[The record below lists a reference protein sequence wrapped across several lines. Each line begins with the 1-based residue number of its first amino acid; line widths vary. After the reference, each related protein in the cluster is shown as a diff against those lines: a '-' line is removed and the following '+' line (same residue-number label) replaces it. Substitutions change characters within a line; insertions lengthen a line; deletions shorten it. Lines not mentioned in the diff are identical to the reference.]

1 MDNRVLVK
9 HQNIN
14 ENEDIEA
21 FENEISDNTIEKLA
35 RVRKVILTEYPNGV
49 KFSPMS
55 NRLLE
60 DKIGISLDETILSLL
75 QKHMFHR
82 LDDVWL
88 FPEMVANKEV
98 QQQIVKTLMIW
109 LEEYGFFSIL
119 ALSKHVAFEINNL
132 SDDIKE
138 FENFLM
144 FLTKRHTYAFQ
155 IKARTWNGVRIMRS
169 QDVSLTTSMARLAHI
184 IEAILDESGGT
195 VAETELLMKIP
206 AVDAALLSA
215 IVKDFL
221 PHIFKTEINGLVCF
235 SNIKSIGL
243 PEDFSIQLTKAI
255 LQLES
260 LNLDVTETAL
270 HTVLCLAYNVN
281 FNHVYQISN
290 NKMFRNIVAQYFKG
304 ETPHVWSCGVFLE
317 VRS

>member
-9 HQNIN
+9 YQYIN

-21 FENEISDNTIEKLA
+21 FENKISDKTIEKLA

-119 ALSKHVAFEINNL
+119 AL
-132 SDDIKE
+132 
-138 FENFLM
+138 
-144 FLTKRHTYAFQ
+144 
-155 IKARTWNGVRIMRS
+155 
-169 QDVSLTTSMARLAHI
+169 
-184 IEAILDESGGT
+184 
-195 VAETELLMKIP
+195 
-206 AVDAALLSA
+206 
-215 IVKDFL
+215 
-221 PHIFKTEINGLVCF
+221 
-235 SNIKSIGL
+235 
-243 PEDFSIQLTKAI
+243 
-255 LQLES
+255 
-260 LNLDVTETAL
+260 
-270 HTVLCLAYNVN
+270 
-281 FNHVYQISN
+281 
-290 NKMFRNIVAQYFKG
+290 
-304 ETPHVWSCGVFLE
+304 
-317 VRS
+317 